1 MGIDAR
7 PASSAW
13 TRSFWARTAA
23 LIVIA
28 AGFGLPIHTL
38 WVYAVLL
45 IAAVLILSGRI
56 ALAPRRWA
64 AAVVCIV
71 IAAVLP
77 RFIAP
82 APIAEGENLFLPDK
96 PGNALER
103 GLPPDVYRF
112 LQTKFDVVYPESVR
126 CKDAPTCWR
135 NMGFPDRLY
144 AFSADGV
151 FGNGGASRQVSTI
164 NFSDPI
170 WLRLGFV
177 NDIIYNWGTDAPDVH
192 RGDRDRR
199 FWMGWRRWHIAMP
212 FFLMY
217 RFPADYAGSQLC
229 WTGDVL
235 WPTADGHYDMLS
247 HASTSCRV
255 IEAAD
260 LGKPIF
266 AASIAPESLAMS
278 LRAPWAVQVR
288 NAFCAFIA
296 FAAALGAFA
305 FLVRPNLQKALP
317 VFALVASAL
326 VVIAIDDMSFISGWR
341 PMDGGDDGLFYT
353 GVGRQIL
360 QHLVSGDI
368 RFALIGGENVY
379 YYGGPGLRYF
389 RALEMIVF
397 GDSNLGYLSIV
408 LALPILA
415 WRLFARFLSESF
427 TWRLAL
433 IFTLLPIGE
442 IFGTSFFEYAKW
454 AARGFA
460 DPLAHI
466 FLIWGLAVLAGRSVE
481 PNARADSALGGALL
495 LALAV
500 FVKPIVAPMA
510 GIAIAGAWL
519 IAVAHREWSKA
530 VAFCVC
536 FTPVL
541 LMPLHNWYFGD
552 QFVLLSSNA
561 QLPGTYVMPPS
572 GYVAALG
579 ELVRLDFAGAN
590 LHDALAQTG
599 AWLSGPSGLAVFIPL
614 HLVAVLIVLHMTLR
628 GRTYDAWLRLI
639 GAALI
644 AEYGAAMTY
653 AATARYFFSMWFL
666 TALLVCVFLE
676 RHVPRWL
683 AQHGWKRSAQAL
695 DRYLGLRP
703 ANARSPLMPL
713 RLRSVPAAL

>member
-1 MGIDAR
+1 MGVDGR
-7 PASSAW
+7 PGSSAW

-23 LIVIA
+23 LIVVA
-28 AGFGLPIHTL
+28 AAFGLPINAL
-38 WVYAVLL
+38 WVYGLLL
-45 IAAVLILSGRI
+45 IAAVLVLSGEV

-64 AAVVCIV
+64 AAVLCIL

-82 APIAEGENLFLPDK
+82 APITEGENLFLSGK

-112 LQTKFDVVYPESVR
+112 LQTKFDAVYPESVR
-126 CKDAPTCWR
+126 CKDEPTCWSK
-135 NMGFPDRLY
+135 MGFPDRLY

-151 FGNGGASRQVSTI
+151 FGNGTASRQVSTI
-164 NFSDPI
+164 NFFDPI
-170 WLRLGFV
+170 WLRLGFI
-177 NDIIYNWGTDAPDVH
+177 NDMIYNWGTDAPDVH

-212 FFLMY
+212 FFLMV

-235 WPTADGHYDMLS
+235 WPGDGGHYDALS

-255 IEAAD
+255 IDAGD
-260 LGKPIF
+260 VGKPIF

-278 LRAPWAVQVR
+278 LRAPWDVQIR
-288 NAFCAFIA
+288 NGLCAFIA
-296 FAAALGAFA
+296 LAAALAAFA
-305 FLVRPNLQKALP
+305 LLVRPNLQKALP

-326 VVIAIDDMSFISGWR
+326 VVIAIDDMSFIGGWR

-368 RFALIGGENVY
+368 RSALIGGETVY

-408 LALPILA
+408 LALPALA

-427 TWRLAL
+427 AWRLAL

-454 AARGFA
+454 AGRGFA

-466 FLIWGLAVLAGRSVE
+466 FLIWGVLVLVGRNSRSDT
-481 PNARADSALGGALL
+481 AFGGALL

-500 FVKPIVAPMA
+500 FVKPIIAPMA
-510 GIAIAGAWL
+510 GIMLAGAWL
-519 IAVAHREWSKA
+519 FAVARKEWSRA
-530 VAFCVC
+530 AAFCLG

-541 LMPLHNWYFGD
+541 LMPLHNWYFGHE
-552 QFVLLSSNA
+552 FVLFSRNA
-561 QLPGTYVMPPS
+561 CLPGTCVIPPS
-572 GYVAALG
+572 GYVAAL
-579 ELVRLDFAGAN
+579 LDLLRLDFSGAH
-590 LHDALAQTG
+590 LQAALAQIG
-599 AWLSGPSGLAVFIPL
+599 AWLSGPSGMTAFIAL
-614 HLVAVLIVLHMTLR
+614 HLAAVLIVLHVTLR
-628 GRTYDAWLRLI
+628 GRSYDPWLRVI

-644 AEYGAAMTY
+644 AEYGAAMIY

-666 TALLVCVFLE
+666 TALLVAVVLE
-676 RHVPRWL
+676 RHVPNWL

-703 ANARSPLMPL
+703 AA
-713 RLRSVPAAL
+713 